1 MMLRSLLWGQFIAHN
16 DGDREFRAR
25 RAVAGREEEH
35 GCSEYVF
42 HDVAVTPVIDGKL
55 EEVTAMRWR
64 GWDTRCKAGRRL
76 SPAFLSA
83 STVVTPY
90 GGRSS
95 LTVGAYPRRRTPVLP
110 TYPENN
116 VDRLSHESRQQSV
129 AGGEH
134 PVLAV
139 LSQSEHCTMVLLQS
153 VDLTELLGA
162 QFTPDFV

>member
-1 MMLRSLLWGQFIAHN
+1 M
-16 DGDREFRAR
+16 
-25 RAVAGREEEH
+25 
-35 GCSEYVF
+35 F

-55 EEVTAMRWR
+55 EGVTAMRWR
-64 GWDTRCKAGRRL
+64 GWDTRRKAGRRL

-83 STVVTPY
+83 STVVTQY

-95 LTVGAYPRRRTPVLP
+95 LTVEAYPRRLTPVLP

-139 LSQSEHCTMVLLQS
+139 LSISEHCTMVFLQS